1 MTRIRNAQRRI
12 EVSYARYRTRIRI
25 ATGVAL
31 TLISALAIVSAI
43 VLHSTRIQA
52 STLSVEQCQRSREF
66 GPELVKFYAAYH
78 VLTTDSLHLY
88 QQTIPKHC

>member
-1 MTRIRNAQRRI
+1 MTTIRNARLSV
-12 EVSYARYRTRIRI
+12 EAFYARYRLRLQI
-25 ATGVAL
+25 AAGVAL

-52 STLSVEQCQRSREF
+52 STLSIEQCQRSREF

-78 VLTTDSLHLY
+78 VLTADSLHLY